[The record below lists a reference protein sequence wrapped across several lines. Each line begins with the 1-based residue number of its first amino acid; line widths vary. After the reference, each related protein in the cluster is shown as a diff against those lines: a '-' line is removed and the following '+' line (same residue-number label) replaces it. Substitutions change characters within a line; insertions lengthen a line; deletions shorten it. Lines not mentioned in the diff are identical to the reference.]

1 MQRSELQSLLITNN
15 LREPPDWNQIMKA
28 YPPSH
33 VEINGQTVYL
43 FYLSLDV
50 TYTPIEDS
58 IVISQSIPNSYVP
71 MHIHDYIEMVY
82 VHQGNCAVEM
92 QQGEVNILEGGIILI
107 DKQTPHT
114 LKKTSVSD
122 IVIEIKLK
130 KDYLSSG
137 FLNRF
142 KKKSTISQFLID
154 SLIDARSMNN
164 YLHFPFEHRSNIK
177 EIMMNLVFEHFDR
190 DFGSSDMIDSYL
202 FILFT
207 ELIRS
212 SSNNT
217 SIQAGNQNGKN
228 AVVID
233 FLKFIEENYQT
244 CSLAEMGARFT
255 FHPNYISSLLKKAT
269 GKSFMDLLQLERL
282 NKAAVYL
289 SNSDLSIPD
298 IAEEVGYSSPSFFH
312 KKFKEEFSLTPNE
325 YRESRR

>member
-1 MQRSELQSLLITNN
+1 MQRSELQALLLANN
-15 LREPPDWNQIMKA
+15 LREPPDWNQIMNV
-28 YPPSH
+28 YPPSSI
-33 VEINGQTVYL
+33 EINGQTVYL

-58 IVISQSIPNSYVP
+58 IVISQVIPNSDVP
-71 MHIHDYIEMVY
+71 IHIHDYLEMIY
-82 VHQGNCAVEM
+82 VHQGKGTVEM
-92 QQGEVNILEGGIILI
+92 QHGEVNIHEGGIFLI

-114 LKKTSVSD
+114 LKKTSISS
-122 IVIEIKLK
+122 IIIEIKLK

-137 FLNRF
+137 FLSRF

-154 SLIDARSMNN
+154 SLIDVRRMNS
-164 YLHFPFEHRSNIK
+164 YLHFPFEHRSNVG
-177 EIMMNLVFEHFDR
+177 EIMMNIVFEHFDR

-207 ELIRS
+207 DLIRNS
-212 SSNNT
+212 HSNT
-217 SIQAGNQNGKN
+217 SIQAGNMSRKD

-233 FLKFIEENYQT
+233 FLRYIEENYRT
-244 CSLAEMGARFT
+244 CSLAKMGDQFT
-255 FHPNYISSLLKKAT
+255 FHPNHISSLLKKAT
-269 GKSFMDLLQLERL
+269 GKSFMDLLQSERL

-325 YRESRR
+325 YRESKR

>member
-1 MQRSELQSLLITNN
+1 MQRSELQSLLLANN
-15 LREPPDWNQIMKA
+15 LREPPDWNQIMIA
-28 YPPSH
+28 YPPSS
-33 VEINGQTVYL
+33 VEINGQTVYR

-58 IVISQSIPNSYVP
+58 IVISQGIPNSDVP

-82 VHQGNCAVEM
+82 VHQGNCTIEM
-92 QQGEVNILEGGIILI
+92 HHGEVNIHEGGIILI

-122 IVIEIKLK
+122 IIIEIKLK
-130 KDYLSSG
+130 KDYLSPA
-137 FLNRF
+137 FLSRF

-154 SLIDARSMNN
+154 SLIDARRMNS
-164 YLHFPFEHRSNIK
+164 YLHFPFEHQSNVR
-177 EIMMNLVFEHFDR
+177 EIMMNIVFEHFDR

-207 ELIRS
+207 DLIRNS
-212 SSNNT
+212 HSNT
-217 SIQAGNQNGKN
+217 SIQAGNMSRKD

-233 FLKFIEENYQT
+233 FLRYIEENYQT
-244 CSLAEMGARFT
+244 CSLAEMGTRFT

-269 GKSFMDLLQLERL
+269 GKSFMDLLQSERL
-282 NKAAVYL
+282 NNAAIYL

-298 IAEEVGYSSPSFFH
+298 IAENVGYSSPFIF
-312 KKFKEEFSLTPNE
+312 P
-325 YRESRR
+325 